1 MSSSTRQYWA
11 PLPKFLPDYPHWT
24 HTPRVHTPA
33 KLWPV
38 ARSPL
43 RRDDSFSIDAT
54 LFGSGLSRAF
64 RICRWHP
71 VLEAAATT
79 GPLTDFNGS
88 VRNKDLG
95 ENMAMLVQSMWSFKL
110 ESIHT
115 KTFLPLSLYK
125 QQNKEKPYLR
135 LCVIITG

>member
-1 MSSSTRQYWA
+1 MPHCLVRV
-11 PLPKFLPDYPHWT
+11 FL
-24 HTPRVHTPA
+24 
-33 KLWPV
+33 
-38 ARSPL
+38 
-43 RRDDSFSIDAT
+43 
-54 LFGSGLSRAF
+54 GLLESV
-64 RICRWHP
+64 CRWHP

-110 ESIHT
+110 EPIHT

-125 QQNKEKPYLR
+125 QQNKTKRSPTLDFV
-135 LCVIITG
+135 LSSLADLSTS

>member
-1 MSSSTRQYWA
+1 MPHCLVRV
-11 PLPKFLPDYPHWT
+11 FL
-24 HTPRVHTPA
+24 
-33 KLWPV
+33 
-38 ARSPL
+38 
-43 RRDDSFSIDAT
+43 
-54 LFGSGLSRAF
+54 GLLESV
-64 RICRWHP
+64 CRWHP

-125 QQNKEKPYLR
+125 QQNKQREALP
-135 LCVIITG
+135 